1 MLPQGL
7 NINAIEIKTQP
18 SLNYKMNLDRET
30 VNGMCDK
37 QEAMKQVIYKILN
50 TERYK
55 YLIYSWN
62 YGIELEDLFGRPAKA
77 VTGELERR
85 ITEALIQD
93 DRINSVDSFVFDT
106 SKRHKVAATF
116 TAHTIFGDI
125 EAESEV
131 TISV

>member
-1 MLPQGL
+1 MLPKGL

-106 SKRHKVAATF
+106 SNRHKVAATF

>member
-37 QEAMKQVIYKILN
+37 QEAMKQAIYKILN

-62 YGIELEDLFGRPAKA
+62 YGIELEDLFGQPVKT
-77 VTGELERR
+77 VTGELEKR
-85 ITEALIQD
+85 ITEALTQD

-106 SKRHKVAATF
+106 SNRHVVAVKF

-131 TISV
+131 KLSV

>member
-1 MLPQGL
+1 MLPKGL

-93 DRINSVDSFVFDT
+93 DRINSVDSFAFDT

>member
-7 NINAIEIKTQP
+7 NIKAIEIKTRP
-18 SLNYKMNLDRET
+18 SLNYKMNLDKET
-30 VNGMCDK
+30 VNGLCDK

-62 YGIELEDLFGRPAKA
+62 YGIELEDLFGQPVKT
-77 VTGELERR
+77 VTGELEKR
-85 ITEALIQD
+85 ITEALTQD

-106 SKRHKVAATF
+106 SKRHVVIVTF

-125 EAESEV
+125 KAEKEV

>member
-18 SLNYKMNLDRET
+18 SLNYRMNIDKET
-30 VNGMCDK
+30 VGGLCDK

-62 YGIELEDLFGRPAKA
+62 YGIELKDLFGQPVKE
-77 VTGELERR
+77 VIGELESR

-106 SKRHKVAATF
+106 SKRHIVAANF
-116 TAHTIFGDI
+116 TVHTIFGDI
-125 EAESEV
+125 KAEKEV

>member
-1 MLPQGL
+1 MLPKGL

-62 YGIELEDLFGRPAKA
+62 YGIELEDLFGQPAKA

-106 SKRHKVAATF
+106 SKRHKVTATF

>member
-1 MLPQGL
+1 MLPKGL

-50 TERYK
+50 
-55 YLIYSWN
+55 
-62 YGIELEDLFGRPAKA
+62 
-77 VTGELERR
+77 
-85 ITEALIQD
+85 
-93 DRINSVDSFVFDT
+93 
-106 SKRHKVAATF
+106 KRHKVAATF

>member
-1 MLPQGL
+1 MLPKGL

-62 YGIELEDLFGRPAKA
+62 YGIELEDLFGQPAKA

-85 ITEALIQD
+85 ITEALMQD

-106 SKRHKVAATF
+106 SKRHKVAVTF

>member
-93 DRINSVDSFVFDT
+93 DRINSVDSFAFDT

>member
-1 MLPQGL
+1 MLPKGL

-62 YGIELEDLFGRPAKA
+62 YGIELEDLFGQPAKA

-85 ITEALIQD
+85 IT
-93 DRINSVDSFVFDT
+93 SVDSFVFDT